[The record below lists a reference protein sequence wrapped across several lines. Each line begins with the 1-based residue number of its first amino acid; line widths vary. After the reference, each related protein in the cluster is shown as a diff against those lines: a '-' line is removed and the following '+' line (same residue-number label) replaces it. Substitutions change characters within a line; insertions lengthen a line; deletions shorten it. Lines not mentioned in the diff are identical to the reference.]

1 MSETSPIYGGNTAS
15 LSAFP
20 EELRATLHLIE
31 KNRSNEVAQ
40 TLANFV
46 ASFVH
51 PDFVCN
57 LADFGHLDHEVKA
70 AALAFFEYCL
80 KVGLSIEEQGA
91 ILKWITP
98 HLSLPAS
105 H

>member
-1 MSETSPIYGGNTAS
+1 MSETSPIYGANTAS

-46 ASFVH
+46 ASSVH

-57 LADFGHLDHEVKA
+57 LADFGHLDTEVKA
-70 AALAFFEYCL
+70 AALAFFDYCL
-80 KVGLSIEEQGA
+80 KVGLSLQEQA
-91 ILKWITP
+91 SILQWVRP
-98 HLSLPAS
+98 HLSVPAS